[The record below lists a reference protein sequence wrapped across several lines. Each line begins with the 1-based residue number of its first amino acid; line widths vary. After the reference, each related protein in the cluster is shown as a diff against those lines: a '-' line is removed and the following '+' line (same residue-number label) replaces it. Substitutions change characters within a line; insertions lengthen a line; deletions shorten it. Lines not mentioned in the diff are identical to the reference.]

1 VLNHLLPD
9 DMSITNT
16 IQLADFQGRSLPTE
30 NSADVIHRKIRQKCV
45 AEANRLF
52 QKSASDMDKDDRE
65 KISKQLSPLIE
76 QAEKYF
82 RKAESLETERKLEQ
96 AREKYKKVE
105 DIAIDYPELPQAIRR
120 LDDAIALVWALEHRA
135 KRRTGRQDKQS
146 VLLET
151 SSQPGRLRGWF
162 PLLACFSLLL
172 IMVGAGLF
180 YTNNLNVTF
189 TEKDTELQNEP
200 YEKSDYFKANNTVN
214 LPINKKI
221 NQPLSQREQKDKTT
235 TLKQQTQKNVL
246 SQEKA
251 GKPQDSQQEILSPL
265 PVSFLQ
271 KEKKIG
277 DTISA
282 EDEFTIPQDIQP
294 TADIARKSAE
304 TIPEKSAP
312 LLQNHVAKTLTVDE
326 REQPQQTPLVINQQD
341 ESRVEISSSR
351 ETSVGTIYTVQP
363 GDTLGLISLKAYGA
377 SSKWSAISNA
387 NKDQLA
393 NNPDGLQVGMTLVIP
408 TSSETTNLLFLPGS
422 STSLADL
429 NEDGTY
435 IVQPGDSLG
444 NIAEKLFGNAWQW
457 KKIYELNNDVL
468 TAPHILKVGQILKVK
483 ASGPLKKTIKSSEPK
498 PKEER
503 GAIVTLWEDP
513 SEYIDTQ

>member
-1 VLNHLLPD
+1 
-9 DMSITNT
+9 MSITNT

-30 NSADVIHRKIRQKCV
+30 NSADVIHRKIRQKRI

-52 QKSASDMDKDDRE
+52 QKSESDMGKDDRE
-65 KISKQLSPLIE
+65 KISKQLSLLVE

-82 RKAESLETERKLEQ
+82 REAESLEAERKLKQ

-105 DIAIDYPELPQAIRR
+105 DIAIDYPELPQALRR

-180 YTNNLNVTF
+180 YANNLNVTF

-251 GKPQDSQQEILSPL
+251 GKPQDSQQEILSPM

-271 KEKKIG
+271 MEKKIG

-282 EDEFTIPQDIQP
+282 EDEFTIGQDIQS

-341 ESRVEISSSR
+341 ESPVEISSSR
-351 ETSVGTIYTVQP
+351 ETSVETIYTVQP

-377 SSKWSAISNA
+377 SSKWSVISNA

-393 NNPDGLQVGMTLVIP
+393 NNPDGLQIGMTLVIP
-408 TSSETTNLLFLPGS
+408 TLLKTDSVLLSPRPSIFP
-422 STSLADL
+422 ANL

-435 IVQPGDSLG
+435 TVQPGDSLG
-444 NIAEKLFGNAWQW
+444 NIAQKLFGSAWKW
-457 KKIYELNNDVL
+457 KKIYALNKDVL
-468 TAPHILKVGQILKVK
+468 TAPHILKVGQIIRVK
-483 ASGPLKKTIKSSEPK
+483 ASWSEKDTIESYKPEPW
-498 PKEER
+498 EER
-503 GAIVTLWEDP
+503 PSVLTLGADP
-513 SEYIDTQ
+513 SDYIDSQ

>member
-1 VLNHLLPD
+1 
-9 DMSITNT
+9 MSITNT
-16 IQLADFQGRSLPTE
+16 IQITDFKRRPLHEEKSV
-30 NSADVIHRKIRQKCV
+30 DVIHRKIRQKRI
-45 AEANRLF
+45 AEANRFF
-52 QKSASDMDKDDRE
+52 QKSASDMGKDDRE
-65 KISKQLSPLIE
+65 KISKQLSPLVE

-82 RKAESLETERKLEQ
+82 REAESLEAERKLKQ

-105 DIAIDYPELPQAIRR
+105 DIAIDYPELPQALRR

-146 VLLET
+146 ALLAT
-151 SSQPGRLRGWF
+151 SSQSGRLRGWF

-180 YTNNLNVTF
+180 YTDNLNVTF
-189 TEKDTELQNEP
+189 TEKDTVLQNEP
-200 YEKSDYFKANNTVN
+200 HEKSVYFKANDSVI
-214 LPINKKI
+214 LQVNKKI
-221 NQPLSQREQKDKTT
+221 EQSLSQREQKDKTT
-235 TLKQQTQKNVL
+235 ALKQQSQNNVL

-251 GKPQDSQQEILSPL
+251 GKSQDSQQESLSPL

-271 KEKKIG
+271 MEKKIG

-282 EDEFTIPQDIQP
+282 EDEFTIGQDIQP
-294 TADIARKSAE
+294 TADIARKPAE
-304 TIPEKSAP
+304 TILEKSAP
-312 LLQNHVAKTLTVDE
+312 LLQDHVAKTLTANE

-351 ETSVGTIYTVQP
+351 ETSAETFYTVRP

-377 SSKWSAISNA
+377 SSKWSAVANA
-387 NKDQLA
+387 NKNQLA

-408 TSSETTNLLFLPGS
+408 TSSETTNLLFSPGS

-435 IVQPGDSLG
+435 TVQPGDSLG

-483 ASGPLKKTIKSSEPK
+483 ASGQVKKTIKSSEPK

>member
-1 VLNHLLPD
+1 
-9 DMSITNT
+9 MSITNT
-16 IQLADFQGRSLPTE
+16 IQIADFKRRPLHAEKSL
-30 NSADVIHRKIRQKCV
+30 DVIHRKIRQKRI

-52 QKSASDMDKDDRE
+52 QKSASDMGKNDRE
-65 KISKQLSPLIE
+65 KISKQLSPIVE

-82 RKAESLETERKLEQ
+82 REAESLEAERKLKQ

-105 DIAIDYPELPQAIRR
+105 DIAIDYPELPQALRR

-172 IMVGAGLF
+172 IMVGARLF
-180 YTNNLNVTF
+180 YRDNLNVTF
-189 TEKDTELQNEP
+189 TEKDTVLQNEP
-200 YEKSDYFKANNTVN
+200 HEKSEYFKANDTVI

-221 NQPLSQREQKDKTT
+221 DQPLSQREQKDKITA
-235 TLKQQTQKNVL
+235 LKQQAQKNVL

-251 GKPQDSQQEILSPL
+251 GKPQDSLQESLSPL
-265 PVSFLQ
+265 PASFLQ
-271 KEKKIG
+271 IEKKIG

-282 EDEFTIPQDIQP
+282 EEEFTIGQDIQP
-294 TADIARKSAE
+294 SADIDRKSAE

-312 LLQNHVAKTLTVDE
+312 LLQDHVAKTLTVDE
-326 REQPQQTPLVINQQD
+326 REQPQQTPPVINQQD
-341 ESRVEISSSR
+341 ESPVETVSSR
-351 ETSVGTIYTVQP
+351 ETYAETIYTVQP

-393 NNPDGLQVGMTLVIP
+393 SNPDGLQVGMTLVIP
-408 TSSETTNLLFLPGS
+408 TILKTDSVLLSPRSSIFPAN
-422 STSLADL
+422 L

-435 IVQPGDSLG
+435 TVQPGDSLS
-444 NIAEKLFGNAWQW
+444 NIAQKLFGSAWKW
-457 KKIYELNNDVL
+457 KKIYELNKDVL
-468 TAPHILKVGQILKVK
+468 TAPHILKVGQIIRVK
-483 ASGPLKKTIKSSEPK
+483 ASGSEKDTIESFKPEPWENR
-498 PKEER
+498 PSFL
-503 GAIVTLWEDP
+503 TLGTDP
-513 SEYIDTQ
+513 SDYIDSQ

>member
-1 VLNHLLPD
+1 
-9 DMSITNT
+9 MSITNT
-16 IQLADFQGRSLPTE
+16 VQLSDFQGRTLNAE
-30 NSADVIHRKIRQKCV
+30 KSADVISRKIRQKRI

-52 QKSASDMDKDDRE
+52 QKSASDMGKDDRK
-65 KISKQLSPLIE
+65 KISKQLSPLVE

-82 RKAESLETERKLEQ
+82 REAESLEAKRKLKQ

-105 DIAIDYPELPQAIRR
+105 DIAIDYPELPQALRR

-180 YTNNLNVTF
+180 YTDNLNRTF
-189 TEKDTELQNEP
+189 TEKDTVLQNEP
-200 YEKSDYFKANNTVN
+200 HEKSEYFKANDTVI

-221 NQPLSQREQKDKTT
+221 NQPLSQREQKDKITA
-235 TLKQQTQKNVL
+235 LKQQTQKNVL

-251 GKPQDSQQEILSPL
+251 GKPQVSQQESLSPL
-265 PVSFLQ
+265 PASFLQ
-271 KEKKIG
+271 MEKKIG

-282 EDEFTIPQDIQP
+282 EDEFTIRQDIQP
-294 TADIARKSAE
+294 TANIARKSAE
-304 TIPEKSAP
+304 TIPEKSAL
-312 LLQNHVAKTLTVDE
+312 LLQDHVAKTLTMNE
-326 REQPQQTPLVINQQD
+326 REQPQQTPPVIIQQD
-341 ESRVEISSSR
+341 ESPVEIVSSR
-351 ETSVGTIYTVQP
+351 ESYAETIYTVQP
-363 GDTLGLISLKAYGA
+363 GDTLGSISLKAYGA
-377 SSKWSAISNA
+377 SSKWSAILNA

-393 NNPDGLQVGMTLVIP
+393 NNPNGLQVGMMLVIP
-408 TSSETTNLLFLPGS
+408 TLSEKANLLFSPGS

-429 NEDGTY
+429 NENGTY
-435 IVQPGDSLG
+435 TVQTGDSLG
-444 NIAEKLFGNAWQW
+444 NIAQKLFGNAWQW

-483 ASGPLKKTIKSSEPK
+483 ASRSVKKTIKSSEPK

-513 SEYIDTQ
+513 SEYIDIQ